1 MSVVALASA
10 KGSPGTTMTALALGT
25 AWGGEVAVADLDP
38 VGGDVVWRSRDLAGE
53 PLDPDHGLLSLAAAA
68 RRGAAETTLADHLQE
83 CSLGFPVL
91 AGVPTPE
98 QLSGLGSVWTQLPQI
113 FSSYAGDVLVDL
125 GRVVPGSASLPVL
138 LQADAVVFVVR
149 PDIEGV
155 AQLRTR
161 LRGLAD
167 ALGLDHPRTSRVGV
181 AVVTSYRDTA
191 VVSDLQRLLDAEG
204 LRARVLGIVATDA
217 KGARV
222 LCAGRVGD
230 PRKTLL
236 VRSARSLAEQVQ
248 ALAGDHGRLE
258 VV

>member
-1 MSVVALASA
+1 
-10 KGSPGTTMTALALGT
+10 MTALALGT
-25 AWGGEVAVADLDP
+25 AWGGDVAVADLDP
-38 VGGDVVWRSRDLAGE
+38 VGGDVLWRTRDVAGE
-53 PLDPDHGLLSLAAAA
+53 PLDPDHGMLSLAAAA
-68 RRGAAETTLADHLQE
+68 RRGATETTLADHLQD

-98 QLSGLGSVWTQLPQI
+98 QLAGLGSVWTQLPQI

-167 ALGLDHPRTSRVGV
+167 ALGLDHLGASRVGV

-191 VVSDLQRLLDAEG
+191 VAGDLQRLLDAER
-204 LRARVLGIVATDA
+204 LKVRVLGIVATDP
-217 KGARV
+217 KGARI
-222 LCAGRVGD
+222 LRADRVGD

-236 VRSARSLAEQVQ
+236 VRSARSLTEQVR
-248 ALAGDHGRLE
+248 ALVGDRSRAE
-258 VV
+258 VL

>member
-1 MSVVALASA
+1 
-10 KGSPGTTMTALALGT
+10 MTALALGT
-25 AWGGEVAVADLDP
+25 AWAGEVAVADLDP
-38 VGGDVVWRSRDLAGE
+38 VGGDVLWRTRDVAGE
-53 PLDPDHGLLSLAAAA
+53 PLDPDHGMLSLAAAA
-68 RRGAAETTLADHLQE
+68 RRGATETTLADHLQD

-98 QLSGLGSVWTQLPQI
+98 QLAGLGSVWTQLPQI
-113 FSSYAGDVLVDL
+113 FGSYAGDVLVDL

-138 LQADAVVFVVR
+138 LQADAVVFTVR

-167 ALGLDHPRTSRVGV
+167 ALGLQHPGPSRVGV

-191 VVSDLQRLLDAEG
+191 VAGDLQRLLDAER
-204 LRARVLGIVATDA
+204 LNARVLGIVATDP
-217 KGARV
+217 KGARI
-222 LCAGRVGD
+222 LRADRVGD

-236 VRSARSLAEQVQ
+236 VRSARSLAEQVR
-248 ALAGDHGRLE
+248 ALAGVRSRAE
-258 VV
+258 VL

>member
-10 KGSPGTTMTALALGT
+10 KGSPGTTMAALALGA
-25 AWGGEVAVADLDP
+25 AWDSDVAVADLDP
-38 VGGDVVWRSRDLAGE
+38 VGGDIVWRTRDLTGE
-53 PLDPDHGLLSLAAAA
+53 PLDPDHGVLSLAAAA
-68 RRGAAETTLADHLQE
+68 RRGATETTLGDHLQE

-91 AGVPTPE
+91 AGVPSPE
-98 QLSGLGSVWTQLPQI
+98 QLAGLGSAWTQLPQI

-149 PDIEGV
+149 PDLEGV

-181 AVVTSYRDTA
+181 AVMTSYRDTG
-191 VVSDLQRLLDAEG
+191 VVTDLQRLLDAEG
-204 LRARVLGIVATDA
+204 LRARVLGIVADDD
-217 KGARV
+217 KGARI
-222 LCAGRVGD
+222 LCSTRVGD

-236 VRSARSLAEQVQ
+236 VRSARSLANQVRT
-248 ALAGDHGRLE
+248 LIGDAARLG
-258 VV
+258 VM